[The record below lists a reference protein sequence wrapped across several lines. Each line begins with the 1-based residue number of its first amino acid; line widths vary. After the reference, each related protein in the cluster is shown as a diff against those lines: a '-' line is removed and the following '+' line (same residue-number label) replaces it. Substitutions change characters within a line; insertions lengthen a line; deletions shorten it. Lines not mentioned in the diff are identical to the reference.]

1 MAILADT
8 LGQTERERKSPF
20 RQMSHI
26 SRIPFRRFHFP
37 DQLDG
42 LQHHLAGILRPLSL
56 LDAPNR
62 PDNSPSRIRPR
73 NDRLASNKRVSSDA
87 LASSYFFF
95 FLLLN
100 CNWINQPR
108 KWGRQLNRTWRG
120 ETTRNSTRNPP
131 FYQKN
136 LTAIRTARK

>member
-56 LDAPNR
+56 LNAPNR

-87 LASSYFFF
+87 LASSYFIFF
-95 FLLLN
+95 PPSEL
-100 CNWINQPR
+100 
-108 KWGRQLNRTWRG
+108 QLNQSTKKMG
-120 ETTRNSTRNPP
+120 SSVEQNLAGGNDQKFNSKSTVLPEEFDRH
-131 FYQKN
+131 
-136 LTAIRTARK
+136 